1 MSSKWIPFLF
11 IFAIIGIV
19 LMIVLRDDKSFVSK
33 IAQMISRNIEGFA
46 PTPVLENPQCPANY
60 KFFTDRRGDSF
71 CCAGSIN
78 RYTHRCEV
86 GDAQG
91 LCAFRPNMQDPRN
104 RHRILPLCSSLIAKN
119 HTTQQRECPV
129 SLPNYASVG
138 KCCLNNPDFDGT
150 DCIPSDNK
158 DKKNYCKL
166 QGPLA
171 PGEQLCSQMNMMTSA
186 SMTCP
191 KEIPQVVMYK
201 TGAAEVAA
209 YGSRAGNLPVPTCFG
224 MNQVCIPDA
233 AIQYY
238 QKANGLY
245 KDKSIP
251 TWKYSCSGWTTT
263 NVTKDMTVKMDRS
276 YLPGGARKRRKRR
289 QR

>member
-1 MSSKWIPFLF
+1 
-11 IFAIIGIV
+11 
-19 LMIVLRDDKSFVSK
+19 
-33 IAQMISRNIEGFA
+33 
-46 PTPVLENPQCPANY
+46 
-60 KFFTDRRGDSF
+60 
-71 CCAGSIN
+71 
-78 RYTHRCEV
+78 
-86 GDAQG
+86 
-91 LCAFRPNMQDPRN
+91 MQDPRN

-166 QGPLA
+166 EGPLA
-171 PGEQLCSQMNMMTSA
+171 PGEKLCSQMNMMKSA

-209 YGSRAGNLPVPTCFG
+209 YGNRAGNLQVPTCFG

-233 AIQYY
+233 AIEYY
-238 QKANGLY
+238 QKNNGLY

-263 NVTKDMTVKMDRS
+263 NVTKDMTVKMDKS
-276 YLPGGARKRRKRR
+276 YLPRKRMMGR
-289 QR
+289 

>member
-33 IAQMISRNIEGFA
+33 IAQMISKNIEGFA

-78 RYTHRCEV
+78 RYTHRCEA
-86 GDAQG
+86 GDDQG

-104 RHRILPLCSSLIAKN
+104 RHRMLPLCASLIANN
-119 HTTQQRECPV
+119 HVTQQQACPV

-138 KCCLNNPDFDGT
+138 KCCLNNPDLDGA

-158 DKKNYCKL
+158 DKKYCKL
-166 QGPLA
+166 AGPLA
-171 PGEQLCSQMNMMTSA
+171 PGEQLCSAMNMAASA
-186 SMTCP
+186 TMSCP
-191 KEIPQVVMYK
+191 KEIPQVVWYK

-209 YGSRAGNLPVPTCFG
+209 YGDKAGNVMVPTCFG
-224 MNQVCIPDA
+224 MNQVCIPDV
-233 AIQYY
+233 AIDYFQTH
-238 QKANGLY
+238 NGLY

-251 TWKYSCSGWTTT
+251 TWAYSCSGWSTT
-263 NVTKDMTVKMDRS
+263 NVTKDMTADMDTS
-276 YLPGGARKRRKRR
+276 YLPSA
-289 QR
+289 